1 MSQGSETNEGDGI
14 RPFDV
19 VVSVTVVFVLALA
32 QPLLDLLGRNAE
44 FFLARSA
51 PPLDIILLAVA
62 LTLVIPITI
71 GLFIVGVRHVHE
83 PTGRLLHGLVL
94 AFLASVLVLQLIE
107 LIPLQGLS
115 PWLEVA
121 FALAAGAAL
130 AVAFYR
136 FASMRSAARF
146 ASVAPFVVLGLFV
159 FASSASQLVFT
170 SSAIAQPAE
179 ISVGSPAPVVMV
191 ILDEFPI
198 ASLMDENG
206 RIQEDLYPGFA
217 KLSRDGTWFSN
228 AVTIQQQTEN
238 SIPAILT
245 GKNPPPNKIPT
256 AGDHPFN
263 LFTLLADSYDLKVI
277 ESVTDLCPEYACE
290 NTTRPQ
296 FAARERWATLVDDLR
311 VVAGHLFLPAAW
323 TEDLPS
329 IDSSWSNFS
338 GGEGGDFDI
347 IDRFQKATYEDGRIA
362 SIAQFNDSISSSDDV
377 STLYYLHAL
386 LPHVPWE
393 YLPSG
398 QKTVSSVVAPGSVS
412 PGWGSDEWLVDQG
425 YQRHLLQVGYA
436 DKIIV
441 ELIERLE
448 SQGMYDDALI
458 VIMADHGVAVR
469 PDIFHR
475 RWATEDTVGDIAAI
489 PLFIKRPHQD
499 DGGADHYRAETV
511 DVLPTIADV
520 LDVDVP
526 WAMDGVSLFSD
537 DRPERL
543 QSQIE
548 GAEGV
553 IVFGV
558 DGSEARALAARKIAH
573 FGSDGPFGLAPP
585 GHADLLGMRMESLA
599 VEDADEYGAQ
609 LFNSTNYRDVDLV
622 APALPT
628 WVRGSVTT
636 PDDVYAHLIVAVA
649 VNGEIA
655 AITRTFETEDGQTEF
670 GMMIP
675 PGSLRSGDNDIALLL
690 VKTDRQSR
698 TFHALTN

>member
-1 MSQGSETNEGDGI
+1 MSSGSAANEGDGI
-14 RPFDV
+14 RPLDV
-19 VVSVTVVFVLALA
+19 VASITVLFVLALA

-51 PPLDIILLAVA
+51 PPLDIVLLAVA
-62 LTLVIPITI
+62 LTLVIPLTI
-71 GLFIVGVRHVHE
+71 GFFIVGVRHVHE

-94 AFLASVLVLQLIE
+94 ASLAGVLVLQLIE
-107 LIPLQGLS
+107 LLPLSGLS
-115 PWLEVA
+115 PWLELA

-136 FASMRSAARF
+136 FASMRSAAKF
-146 ASVAPFVVLGLFV
+146 ASVAPFVVLGLFL
-159 FASSASQLVFT
+159 FASSASQLVFA
-170 SSAIAQPAE
+170 SSAIAQPAQ
-179 ISVGSPAPVVMV
+179 IAVGNPAPVVMV

-198 ASLMDENG
+198 ASLMDESG
-206 RIQEDLYPGFA
+206 KIQESLYPGFA

-245 GKNPPPNKIPT
+245 GKNPAPNKIPT

-290 NTTRPQ
+290 NTTRPE
-296 FAARERWATLVDDLR
+296 FPARERWATLVDDLR

-323 TEDLPS
+323 TKDLPS

-338 GGEGGDFDI
+338 GGESGNFDI
-347 IDRFQKATYEDGRIA
+347 IERFQEATYEDGRIV
-362 SIAQFNDSISSSDDV
+362 SITQFSDSISSSDDV

-436 DKIIV
+436 DKVVV
-441 ELIERLE
+441 ELIEHLE
-448 SQGMYDDALI
+448 SQGIYDDALV

-469 PDIFHR
+469 PDIYHR
-475 RWATEDTVGDIAAI
+475 RWATDDTIGDIAAI

-499 DGGADHYRAETV
+499 NGGADHYRAETV

-520 LDVDVP
+520 LDIEVP
-526 WAMDGVSLFSD
+526 WTMDGASLFSD

-543 QSQIE
+543 QSQIA

-558 DGSEARALAARKIAH
+558 DGSEALALAARKIEH

-585 GHADLLGMRMESLA
+585 GHADLVGVQVESIT
-599 VEDADEYGAQ
+599 VEDTGIFSAR
-609 LFNSTNYRDVDLV
+609 LFNGDNYQDVDLD

-628 WVRGSVTT
+628 WVRGLVT
-636 PDDVYAHLIVAVA
+636 PPEDAYSHLIVAVA
-649 VNGEIA
+649 VNGEVA
-655 AITRTFETEDGQTEF
+655 AITRTLETDRGETAF

-675 PGSLRSGDNDIALLL
+675 ADSLRSGDNDITLLL
-690 VKTDRQSR
+690 IETTNQTR
-698 TFHALTN
+698 TFHSLTN

>member
-1 MSQGSETNEGDGI
+1 MSDGTETNEVEGI

-19 VVSVTVVFVLALA
+19 VVSVTVLFVLALA

-62 LTLVIPITI
+62 LTLIIPITI
-71 GLFIVGVRHVHE
+71 GFFIVGVRHVHE
-83 PTGRLLHGLVL
+83 PTGRLLHGFVL
-94 AFLASVLVLQLIE
+94 ASLAGVLVLQLVE
-107 LIPLQGLS
+107 LLPLSGLS
-115 PWLEVA
+115 PWFEVA
-121 FALAAGAAL
+121 FALATGAAL

-136 FASMRSAARF
+136 FASMRSAAKF
-146 ASVAPFVVLGLFV
+146 ASVAPFVVLALFL
-159 FASSASQLVFT
+159 FASSASQLVFA

-179 ISVGSPAPVVMV
+179 IAVGDPASVVMV

-198 ASLMDENG
+198 ASLMDEDG
-206 RIQEDLYPGFA
+206 RIQEELYPGFA

-228 AVTIQQQTEN
+228 AVTIQQQTED

-245 GKNPPPNKIPT
+245 GRNPPPDKIPT

-290 NTTRPQ
+290 NSTRPQ
-296 FAARERWATLVDDLR
+296 LAARERWATLVDDLR

-323 TEDLPS
+323 TKGLPS

-347 IDRFQKATYEDGRIA
+347 IDRFQEATYEDGRITA
-362 SIAQFNDSISSSDDV
+362 ITQFNDSISSSDDA

-398 QKTVSSVVAPGSVS
+398 QKTISSVVAPGSVS

-436 DKIIV
+436 DKIV
-441 ELIERLE
+441 GELIERLE
-448 SQGMYDDALI
+448 SQGIYDDALV

-469 PDIFHR
+469 PDIYHR
-475 RWATEDTVGDIAAI
+475 RWATEDTIGDIAAI

-520 LDVDVP
+520 LGVEVP
-526 WAMDGVSLFSD
+526 WAMDGSSLFSD

-543 QSQIE
+543 ESQIE

-558 DGSEARALAARKIAH
+558 DGSEALAIAARKIEH

-585 GHADLLGMRMESLA
+585 GHADLLGVSVDSISLESSSPYQGRL
-599 VEDADEYGAQ
+599 
-609 LFNSTNYRDVDLV
+609 LNSNEYRDVDLS

-628 WVRGSVTT
+628 WVRGIVTM
-636 PDDVYAHLIVAVA
+636 PEEGYSHQIVAVA

-655 AITRTFETEDGQTEF
+655 AITRTFETDKGETAF

-675 PGSLRSGDNDIALLL
+675 PDSLVSGANNITLLL
-690 VKTDRQSR
+690 IETTNQTR
-698 TFHALTN
+698 TFHPL